1 MSPAPVG
8 AAGAVLGPSAMS
20 SFAGGI
26 APNAGVV
33 GMQAL

>member
-1 MSPAPVG
+1 MSPAAPTG
-8 AAGAVLGPSAMS
+8 AALGPSAMS

-26 APNAGVV
+26 APNAGVI